1 MLAVWEAGRRTGL
14 GREGQCAC
22 HQTDIGSIQD
32 VAYPQRCQDQVMTMS
47 RGVRQKMISATA
59 LLLALVVGVAE
70 CVALLRARSSRL
82 G

>member
-1 MLAVWEAGRRTGL
+1 
-14 GREGQCAC
+14 
-22 HQTDIGSIQD
+22 
-32 VAYPQRCQDQVMTMS
+32 MTMS